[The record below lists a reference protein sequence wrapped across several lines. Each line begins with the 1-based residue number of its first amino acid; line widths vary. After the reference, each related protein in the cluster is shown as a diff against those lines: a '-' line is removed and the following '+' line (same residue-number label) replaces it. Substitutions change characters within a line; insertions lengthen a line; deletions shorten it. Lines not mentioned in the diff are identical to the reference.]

1 MSTIT
6 FDKMAYID
14 TLKAAGF
21 DEAQARAQAT
31 ALDAALKDTVA
42 TKYDLMDVK
51 SEVGELKVRIDMLQW
66 MVGAVGVGVLML
78 VLRTFWS

>member
-14 TLKAAGF
+14 TLKAADF
-21 DEAQARAQAT
+21 DKAQARAQAC

-78 VLRTFWS
+78 VLRTLWS